1 MLLVFPYKGH
11 KHYMDVLYIGLQ
23 QLNFT
28 GTKGILLENVT
39 SNLLS
44 YRKVF
49 FFEKHGGKITLE
61 SHLRQ
66 IF

>member
-1 MLLVFPYKGH
+1 MLLMFPYKGY
-11 KHYMDVLYIGLQ
+11 KHYMDILYIGLQ

-28 GTKGILLENVT
+28 GTKAILLENFT

-49 FFEKHGGKITLE
+49 
-61 SHLRQ
+61 SLRK
-66 IF
+66 